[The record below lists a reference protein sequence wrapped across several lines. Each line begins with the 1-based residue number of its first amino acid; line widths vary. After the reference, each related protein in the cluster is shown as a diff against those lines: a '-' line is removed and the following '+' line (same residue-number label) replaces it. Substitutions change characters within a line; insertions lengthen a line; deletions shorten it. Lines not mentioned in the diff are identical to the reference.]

1 MKELDEYREYADRIG
16 GESGGRMH
24 VLCDIVE
31 YQQNVWQISRDLGQ
45 DVEYDHKIELMLTGE
60 PEEGD

>member
-1 MKELDEYREYADRIG
+1 
-16 GESGGRMH
+16 
-24 VLCDIVE
+24 
-31 YQQNVWQISRDLGQ
+31 VWQISRDLGQ